1 MDESEFQSL
10 LQRAEPAEPGVDRSA
25 IVDALTAA
33 PHEHQPRLNIERQSG
48 HRSPPGR
55 SGRRKTLAVCTM
67 SLAIAAVVSAT
78 VWQQTPISQTSAEQM
93 LAEYRQTQ
101 AESEALEATLQQLI
115 ATSDPILPAGT
126 TAEIRA
132 SESLWLLLQAD
143 TADQRTQ
150 AQTIVTLYANTPAAS
165 RCRQMFPDIVVQ

>member
-1 MDESEFQSL
+1 MDETEFQSL
-10 LQRAEPAEPGVDRSA
+10 LQRAEPVKPAVDRSA
-25 IVDALTAA
+25 IVDALTTA
-33 PHEHQPRLNIERQSG
+33 PHGHRPRLNIERQSAY
-48 HRSPPGR
+48 RPLPR
-55 SGRRKTLAVCTM
+55 LSGRRKTLAVCTM
-67 SLAIAAVVSAT
+67 SLAIAAVMLAT
-78 VWQQTPISQTSAEQM
+78 IWQQAPISRTSAEQM

-101 AESEALEATLQQLI
+101 AESEALKATLQQLI
-115 ATSDPILPAGT
+115 ATSEPILPASA

-143 TADQRTQ
+143 TSDQRTQ

>member
-1 MDESEFQSL
+1 MDETEFQSL
-10 LQRAEPAEPGVDRSA
+10 LQRAEPVEPAVDRSA
-25 IVDALTAA
+25 IIDVLVAETHGD
-33 PHEHQPRLNIERQSG
+33 QPRLNIERQAL
-48 HRSPPGR
+48 RSLPPM
-55 SGRRKTLAVCTM
+55 SGRRRTLAVCTM
-67 SLAIAAVVSAT
+67 SLAIAAVVAAT
-78 VWQQTPISQTSAEQM
+78 VWHRTPINPSSASQM

-101 AESEALEATLQQLI
+101 AESAALEATLQQLI
-115 ATSDPILPAGT
+115 AAPDPILPAST

-143 TADQRTQ
+143 TSNQRTQ